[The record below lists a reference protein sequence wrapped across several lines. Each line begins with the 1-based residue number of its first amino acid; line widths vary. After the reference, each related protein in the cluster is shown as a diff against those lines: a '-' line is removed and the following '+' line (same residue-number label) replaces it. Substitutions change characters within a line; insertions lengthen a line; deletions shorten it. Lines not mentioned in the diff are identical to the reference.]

1 MGFIIIRIYPYN
13 PLLLNY
19 CFYEGLFSLK
29 EHWYVCSLSI
39 DNTNILKSILND
51 SGYWMDRKLISFL
64 TMCIV
69 FYFHRKQ
76 HNWPLNNMGLK
87 GVDSLRCGYFSV
99 VNTMPCC
106 AKSLQLCLTLCD
118 LMDYSLPGASV
129 HGILQARILEWVA
142 VPSSRGSSW
151 PRDGTHIS
159 CSSHTAGE
167 FFTAEPPGKP
177 SEYYGGGGVVAK
189 SCLTLLT
196 PWTVACQAPL
206 SIGFSRQE

>member
-29 EHWYVCSLSI
+29 QHWYVCSLSI

-51 SGYWMDRKLISFL
+51 SGYWMDRTLISFL

-87 GVDSLRCGYFSV
+87 GVDSLRCGYFSI
-99 VNTMPCC
+99 VNAMPCC

-151 PRDGTHIS
+151 PRDGTWVSCIVGRLFTIWATREAYNEGTVTATAWLDIQGPAPCTDAPQHI
-159 CSSHTAGE
+159 
-167 FFTAEPPGKP
+167 
-177 SEYYGGGGVVAK
+177 
-189 SCLTLLT
+189 
-196 PWTVACQAPL
+196 
-206 SIGFSRQE
+206 